1 MNAEMSLCTAQ
12 ANISFA
18 VKQHGQRM
26 ALPFSKQR
34 VLQPLSHQSLQPPLM
49 VNLSGTQA
57 GEKQDT
63 GPR

>member
-26 ALPFSKQR
+26 APAFQ
-34 VLQPLSHQSLQPPLM
+34 
-49 VNLSGTQA
+49 
-57 GEKQDT
+57 
-63 GPR
+63 